1 MRTLHLFGDSF
12 TQGHLLDTF
21 FPRYKEWREFRGGN
35 LPLCW
40 GDLLSN

>member
-12 TQGHLLDTF
+12 TQGHLLDDS
-21 FPRYKEWREFRGGN
+21 FPRYPEWKEFRGGN

-40 GDLLSN
+40 GDLL